1 MNEMEEQVIS
11 LSEIFEAI
19 KKRWIM
25 IVAITL
31 TATIISGVLSFFVI
45 DPVYETSTKVFIGK
59 EENDDAAYN
68 SGDIQMY
75 QQLLQTYAQAIQT
88 KDLVNRAISGL
99 SYDELEASGVVN
111 SLTVTPISSTQI
123 LEIKYQSKN
132 PEEAKDVLKS
142 VTDEFIVT
150 AKELVPNGNVR
161 VIEEVELPE
170 EPVSPNKVMNIA
182 IAFLLGLLG
191 TNMNTIPMMLA
202 ILGVAFINGAVMGAI
217 PGGGFMSE
225 MLIVS
230 AFGIDPALLPIIVV
244 IGTILDAPATLLNS
258 TENTVCAMLV
268 ARLVEG
274 KDWLKNKINN

>member
-59 EENDDAAYN
+59 EESDDAAYN
-68 SGDIQMY
+68 SSDINMY

-88 KDLVNRAISGL
+88 KDLVNRAINGL
-99 SYDELEASGVVN
+99 SYDELETKN
-111 SLTVTPISSTQI
+111 ILEKLTVNPITSTQI
-123 LEIKYQSKN
+123 LEIKYKSKN
-132 PEEAKDVLKS
+132 PNEAKDVLKNI
-142 VTDEFIVT
+142 TDEFIVT

-170 EPVSPNKVMNIA
+170 NPVSPNKKMNIA
-182 IAFLLGLLG
+182 IAFLLGLMVSLG
-191 TNMNTIPMMLA
+191 LVFLLEYLDNTY
-202 ILGVAFINGAVMGAI
+202 
-217 PGGGFMSE
+217 
-225 MLIVS
+225 
-230 AFGIDPALLPIIVV
+230 
-244 IGTILDAPATLLNS
+244 
-258 TENTVCAMLV
+258 
-268 ARLVEG
+268 
-274 KDWLKNKINN
+274 KNKEQLEKELDIPVLGEIPDVDIL

>member
-11 LSEIFEAI
+11 LSEIFEAL

-45 DPVYETSTKVFIGK
+45 DPVYETSTKVFVGK
-59 EENDDAAYN
+59 EESDATYN
-68 SGDIQMY
+68 SSDINMY

-99 SYDELEASGVVN
+99 NYDELEASTVVN

-123 LEIKYQSKN
+123 LQIKYQSKN

-142 VTDEFIVT
+142 VTGEFIVT

-170 EPVSPNKVMNIA
+170 NPVSPNKKMNIA
-182 IAFLLGLLG
+182 IAFLLGLMVSVGLVFLLEYLDNTYKNKDQLEKELG
-191 TNMNTIPMMLA
+191 IPVL
-202 ILGVAFINGAVMGAI
+202 GAI
-217 PGGGFMSE
+217 PDIES
-225 MLIVS
+225 I
-230 AFGIDPALLPIIVV
+230 
-244 IGTILDAPATLLNS
+244 
-258 TENTVCAMLV
+258 
-268 ARLVEG
+268 
-274 KDWLKNKINN
+274 

>member
-59 EENDDAAYN
+59 EESDDAAYN
-68 SGDIQMY
+68 SSDISMY

-182 IAFLLGLLG
+182 IAFLLGLMVSVGLVFLLEYLDNTYKNKDQLEKDLG
-191 TNMNTIPMMLA
+191 IPVL
-202 ILGVAFINGAVMGAI
+202 GAI
-217 PGGGFMSE
+217 PDVDM
-225 MLIVS
+225 V
-230 AFGIDPALLPIIVV
+230 
-244 IGTILDAPATLLNS
+244 
-258 TENTVCAMLV
+258 
-268 ARLVEG
+268 
-274 KDWLKNKINN
+274 

>member
-45 DPVYETSTKVFIGK
+45 DPVYETSTKVFVGK
-59 EENDDAAYN
+59 EESDDAAYN
-68 SGDIQMY
+68 SSDISMY

-123 LEIKYQSKN
+123 LQIKYQSKN

-142 VTDEFIVT
+142 VIDEFIVT

-170 EPVSPNKVMNIA
+170 NPVSPNKKMNIA
-182 IAFLLGLLG
+182 IAFLLGLMVSGGLVFLLEYLDNTYKNKDQLEKELG
-191 TNMNTIPMMLA
+191 IPVL
-202 ILGVAFINGAVMGAI
+202 GAI
-217 PGGGFMSE
+217 PDVD
-225 MLIVS
+225 IV
-230 AFGIDPALLPIIVV
+230 
-244 IGTILDAPATLLNS
+244 
-258 TENTVCAMLV
+258 
-268 ARLVEG
+268 
-274 KDWLKNKINN
+274 